1 MRPRRLP
8 KMGKREID
16 ELIEGQTICRI
27 AFKGDEYPYLAPF
40 QYVTRE
46 GSIYFHFTDYGKKMK
61 RIGKDRRVCVGFE
74 RLEPDLSD
82 YRFVVLSGSI
92 EAVEDEQER
101 AEVIEKMAETC
112 RERLSENFL
121 PAHGFEREQGWSA
134 LSPEAPIVIV
144 KLVDVADA
152 IGLMSPY

>member
-1 MRPRRLP
+1 MRPQRLP

-16 ELIEGQTICRI
+16 ELIGEQTICRI

-40 QYVTRE
+40 QYVTHE
-46 GSIYFHFTDYGKKMK
+46 GSIYFHFTDYGRKMK
-61 RIGKDRRVCVGFE
+61 RIGNDRRVCVGFE
-74 RLEPDLSD
+74 RLESDLSD

-92 EAVEDEQER
+92 EAVEDEHER

-112 RERLSENFL
+112 REQLSKNFL
-121 PAHGFEREQGWSA
+121 PAHGFEREQGWSS

-144 KLVDVADA
+144 KLVDVVDS